1 MDEVEE
7 ELDWLEEGFLDDDED
22 EVLEEVLD
30 DELLEEVG
38 SDSSSSPPLPMLT

>member
-22 EVLEEVLD
+22 EVLEEVL
-30 DELLEEVG
+30 EVLETLMPVKI
-38 SDSSSSPPLPMLT
+38 